1 MSNPVL
7 EFTAVF
13 PYLIFMKAGDKFAAG
28 PPPYIKERY
37 RLVEW
42 IGEGSM
48 GVVYRAHD
56 ERLDREIAIKFLSP
70 ERVTGSEASDRFLR
84 EARAVAR
91 LSHPNI
97 MTLYDMGREDGWHYL
112 VLEHIPG
119 QDLHAHMMSN
129 GPLSPRQAIQSIR
142 GTLSALAYAHDQGII
157 HRDIKPE
164 NIMMMPDG
172 RIKVTDFGLARVQG
186 DARLTQEGMLLGTVL
201 YLAPELITGQPADIR
216 SDLYAVGAVL
226 YELLT
231 GQSPFPGDQ
240 PTAVLIQILNN
251 PVTPPSQYNPAIPAD
266 IERLILKLLAKEPSG
281 RFQSASEVLDALPDE
296 STAAPSKTEVVSA
309 AAPATSLVQQIVR
322 SSSTDAAPSSELL
335 PHLLLT
341 AALEDTAVA
350 VESERR
356 RLAGL
361 LQESIVEPLNLLL
374 SQANVYEQTM
384 GGNPTAKMAV
394 SVLTTLAR
402 QVLQQARDLETQLH
416 PTLLDTLG
424 LEPALEA
431 LVNQTMRTHGVQITL
446 YLRRLHERLPS
457 SIELILFRV
466 TQDALALATKG
477 GHATKIVIHLEL
489 EDAGLTYRFSDNG
502 RSHPDNP
509 LQSTLPRIEGL
520 GGEVEMGANEQGGL
534 DMRIQFGLETA
545 IDLTPREMEVIQ
557 LLAEGLSNKEMAQI
571 LSVSPR
577 TINFHLDNI
586 YSKLGVSSRTEAAVY
601 ALRQGWIRKP

>member
-1 MSNPVL
+1 MTSQ
-7 EFTAVF
+7 T
-13 PYLIFMKAGDKFAAG
+13 G
-28 PPPYIKERY
+28 PPPYLKERY

-42 IGEGSM
+42 LGEGSM

-56 ERLDREIAIKFLSP
+56 ETLDREIAIKFLPP
-70 ERVTGSEASDRFLR
+70 EQLSGSEASDRFLR

-112 VLEHIPG
+112 ALEYIPG
-119 QDLHAHMMSN
+119 QDLHAHLLEN
-129 GPLSPRQAIQSIR
+129 GPLSPRHGLQVIR
-142 GTLSALAYAHDQGII
+142 GVLAALAYAHDQGLI

-164 NIMMMPDG
+164 NIMMTPDG
-172 RIKVTDFGLARVQG
+172 RIKVTDFGLARAQG
-186 DARLTQEGMLLGTVL
+186 DVRLTQEGALLGTVL
-201 YLAPELITGQPADIR
+201 YLAPELIAGQPADAR

-231 GQSPFPGDQ
+231 GQPPFHGDQ
-240 PTAVLIQILNN
+240 PTAVLVQTLNT
-251 PVTPPSQYNPAIPAD
+251 PVTPPSQHNPAISNE
-266 IERLILKLLAKEPSG
+266 IEQMILKLLAKEPDD
-281 RFQSASEVLDALPDE
+281 RYPSAQELLDALPDE
-296 STAAPSKTEVVSA
+296 SAVAPTKPQSPPTPSNA
-309 AAPATSLVQQIVR
+309 GSLVERIIR
-322 SSSTDAAPSSELL
+322 SSTADSRLSLDAAPPPDLL
-335 PHLLLT
+335 PHLLMT

-361 LQESIVEPLNLLL
+361 LQENVIEPLNLLL

-402 QVLQQARDLETQLH
+402 QVIQQARDLETNLH

-431 LVNQTMRTHGVQITL
+431 LVNQTMRTHGAQISL
-446 YLRRLHERLPS
+446 SLRRLRERLPQP
-457 SIELILFRV
+457 IELILFRV
-466 TQDALALATKG
+466 TQDALARATKQA
-477 GHATKIVIHLEL
+477 HATEIAIQLEL
-489 EDAGLTYRFSDNG
+489 DDGGLTYRFSDNG
-502 RSHPDNP
+502 RSLPSEDLFP
-509 LQSTLPRIEGL
+509 TTQSRMEGL
-520 GGEVEMGANEQGGL
+520 GGKIEMGANKQGSL
-534 DMRIQFGLETA
+534 ELTIRFGLETA
-545 IDLTPREMEVIQ
+545 VDLTPREMDVIQ
-557 LLAEGLSNKEMAQI
+557 LLAEGLSNKEMAHI
-571 LSVSPR
+571 LAISPR

-601 ALRQGWIRKP
+601 ALRQGWIRKS

>member
-1 MSNPVL
+1 MNSG
-7 EFTAVF
+7 A
-13 PYLIFMKAGDKFAAG
+13 KFAAG

-42 IGEGSM
+42 LGEGSM
-48 GVVYRAHD
+48 GVVYRAYD
-56 ERLDREIAIKFLSP
+56 ETLDREIAIKFLPPDQVS
-70 ERVTGSEASDRFLR
+70 GGEASDRFLR

-112 VLEHIPG
+112 ALEYIPG
-119 QDLHAHMMSN
+119 QDLHAHMLEN
-129 GPLSPRQAIQSIR
+129 GLLSPRRALRVIR
-142 GTLSALAYAHDQGII
+142 GALSALAYAHDQGLI

-164 NIMMMPDG
+164 NIMITPDG
-172 RIKVTDFGLARVQG
+172 RIKVTDFGLARAQG
-186 DARLTQEGMLLGTVL
+186 DVRLTQEGALLGTVL
-201 YLAPELITGQPADIR
+201 YLAPELIAGQPADAR

-231 GQSPFPGDQ
+231 GQPPFPGDQ
-240 PTAVLIQILNN
+240 PTAVLIQALNN
-251 PVTPPSQYNPAIPAD
+251 PITPPSRHNPAIPAE
-266 IERLILKLLAKEPSG
+266 IERVIMKLLNKEPNG
-281 RFQSASEVLDALPDE
+281 RYQSAQDALDALPNE
-296 STAAPSKTEVVSA
+296 SAIAQSSAEPAPTASMPI
-309 AAPATSLVQQIVR
+309 SLVERIVR
-322 SSSTDAAPSSELL
+322 SSTSDGGLSPDAAPP
-335 PHLLLT
+335 PHLLMT

-361 LQESIVEPLNLLL
+361 LQESVVEPLHLLL

-402 QVLQQARDLETQLH
+402 QVLQQARDLETNLH

-431 LVNQTMRTHGVQITL
+431 LVNQAVRTHGVQISL
-446 YLRRLHERLPS
+446 NLRRLQERLPPP
-457 SIELILFRV
+457 IELILYRI
-466 TQDALALATKG
+466 TQDALARATKQA
-477 GHATKIVIHLEL
+477 HATEIGIQLEL
-489 EDAGLTYRFSDNG
+489 GSEGLTYRFEDNG
-502 RSHPDNP
+502 RF
-509 LQSTLPRIEGL
+509 LPTDDLFAAVHSRIEGL
-520 GGEVEMGANEQGGL
+520 GGQIKIGATEQGGL
-534 DMRIQFGLETA
+534 DLTIRFGLGTA
-545 IDLTPREMEVIQ
+545 VDLTPREMEVIQ
-557 LLAEGLSNKEMAQI
+557 LLAEGLSNKEMAQV

-601 ALRQGWIRKP
+601 ALRQGWIRKQ